1 MKGSLTIAACIT
13 NLRHD
18 MQILKDNNPPDVEFY
33 QVKRQMFLDWLSAT
47 MIMWNRLEEVEGS
60 SDKMIAALLEL
71 ARKCD

>member
-47 MIMWNRLEEVEGS
+47 MIMWNRLEELEGS

-71 ARKCD
+71 ARKCE

>member
-1 MKGSLTIAACIT
+1 MKGSLVIAACIT

-18 MQILKDNNPPDVEFY
+18 MQVLKDNNPPDVEYY

-47 MIMWNRLEEVEGS
+47 MIMWNRLEELEGT
-60 SDKMIAALLEL
+60 SDKMIAALFEL

>member
-13 NLRHD
+13 NLRYD

-47 MIMWNRLEEVEGS
+47 MIMWNRLEELEGS